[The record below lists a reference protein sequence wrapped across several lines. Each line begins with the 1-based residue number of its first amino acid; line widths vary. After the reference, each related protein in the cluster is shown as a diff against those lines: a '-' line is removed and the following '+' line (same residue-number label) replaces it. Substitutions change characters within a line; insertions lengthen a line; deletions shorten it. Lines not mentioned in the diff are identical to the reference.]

1 MADNLSPLVNL
12 DLINQIYKTINAQ
25 ITERVYSPQYNPGVA
40 LGADTSRYSNAY
52 LQALNVQGDATI
64 SGNTSTS
71 KLNSLTLTKKSA
83 GFTVSGGTTAKTL
96 TVEDTAT
103 ISKPLIVNADTS
115 ITGAL
120 TVSAATNIIKRLTVG
135 ATATYTGAV
144 TIRSAGSGNTTI
156 TGPDGRE
163 AKLVDGTYTSIVRET
178 FSTGN
183 IASTLVKRDQN
194 GDILVSK
201 VNGVAL
207 GNSTAS
213 FTVTG
218 GSSTSKTLTVN
229 SAATLGS
236 STTSENG
243 PVTVKSAGTNSTT
256 ITGPDGEEAK
266 LINGTYTTSATTSNS
281 DTPTAGSL
289 LKIGTVDAKKF
300 LAGPASSSGTARYR
314 TIVASDLPEAKADAS
329 GIVTTKAQTFEGA
342 KTFNKPIIG
351 DINGNAGTATK
362 LKNARSFKIADADST
377 NISAAGVD
385 FDGTKAVT
393 LKLPA
398 TIKAALTGNAATAS
412 QVKTVKAS
420 TSTNANHYIS
430 FVNSNNDTATAETV
444 YTSSSLTYVP
454 STGTLEATKL
464 AGELEASNI
473 TGTLRVEH
481 GGIGISSFTAGDIL
495 YASDKTTLSVLS
507 KGDKGQVLKMGENS
521 PTWDTDNTPTT
532 FKWTDGDIE
541 GPTGSL
547 SGDGMTAVDFAAIPS
562 ASESTSGIV
571 TTGDQVF
578 EGTKTF
584 NKPISGSINGNAAT
598 LSLAEGV
605 EDFSSFIIFQDAQNS
620 TSELTAHY
628 ATDFKYNPHSNLMDV
643 GSVRLKSKVT
653 FQYNSSTESLDFIF
667 T

>member
-12 DLINQIYKTINAQ
+12 DLINQIYRTINAQ
-25 ITERVYSPQYNPGVA
+25 ITERVYNPQYNTA
-40 LGADTSRYSNAY
+40 ATLGSAKYKYVSAY
-52 LQALNVQGDATI
+52 I
-64 SGNTSTS
+64 SGNTSTGT
-71 KLNSLTLTKKSA
+71 LNEITLAKATT
-83 GFTVSGGTTAKTL
+83 GFTISGGATSKTL
-96 TVEDTAT
+96 TVANTAT
-103 ISKPLIVNADTS
+103 IKNPLTVQADTS
-115 ITGAL
+115 ITGSL
-120 TVSAATNIIKRLTVG
+120 TIAAATNIIKSLTVG

-163 AKLVDGTYTSIVRET
+163 AKLIDGTYTSIVRENFNT
-178 FSTGN
+178 ANT
-183 IASTLVKRDQN
+183 ASTLVKRDQN

-218 GSSTSKTLTVN
+218 GSATPKTLTVN

-236 STTSENG
+236 STSSENG
-243 PVTVKSAGTNSTT
+243 SVTVKSAGTSSTT
-256 ITGPDGEEAK
+256 ITGPNGEEAK
-266 LINGTYTTSATTSNS
+266 LINGIYTTSATTENS
-281 DTPTAGSL
+281 IIPTENKL
-289 LKIGTVDAKKF
+289 LKITKVDAKTF
-300 LAGPASSSGTARYR
+300 LAGPETGTDQKVPDYR
-314 TIVASDLPEAKADAS
+314 PIAASDLPEAKADAN
-329 GIVTTKAQTFEGA
+329 GIVTTEAQTFEGA
-342 KTFNKPIIG
+342 KTFNKTIIG

-362 LKNARSFKIADADST
+362 LETARSFKIADADST

-385 FDGTKAVT
+385 FDGTKNIT

-398 TIKAALTGNAATAS
+398 TIKAALTGNADTAS

-420 TSTNANHYIS
+420 TSTNHYIS
-430 FVNSNNDTATAETV
+430 FVDSDNATATAETV
-444 YTSSSLTYVP
+444 YTSSKLTYNP

-464 AGELEASNI
+464 VGELGASNI
-473 TGTLRVEH
+473 AGTLGVEH
-481 GGIGISSFTAGDIL
+481 GGTGINSFTAGDIL
-495 YASDKTTLSVLS
+495 YASDATTLSVLS
-507 KGDKGQVLKMGENS
+507 KGGKGQVLKMGESS
-521 PTWDTDNTPTT
+521 PAWDTDNTPTT
-532 FKWTDGDIE
+532 FKWTDGDTE

-547 SGDGMTAVDFAAIPS
+547 SGKGMTAVDFAAIPS
-562 ASESTSGIV
+562 ASESTSGVV
-571 TTGDQVF
+571 TTGDQIF

-598 LSLAEGV
+598 LSLAEGD
-605 EDFSSFIIFQDAQNS
+605 EDFSSFIIFQDAQNN

-643 GSVRLKSKVT
+643 GSVRLNSKVT

-667 T
+667 A

>member
-12 DLINQIYKTINAQ
+12 DLINQIYRTINAQ
-25 ITERVYSPQYNPGVA
+25 ITERVYDPQYNTA
-40 LGADTSRYSNAY
+40 ATLGSAKYKYVNAY
-52 LQALNVQGDATI
+52 I
-64 SGNTSTS
+64 SGNTSTGT
-71 KLNSLTLTKKSA
+71 LNEITLAKATT
-83 GFTVSGGTTAKTL
+83 GFTISGGATSKTL
-96 TVEDTAT
+96 TVANTAT
-103 ISKPLIVNADTS
+103 IKNPLTVQADTS
-115 ITGAL
+115 ITGSL
-120 TVSAATNIIKRLTVG
+120 TVAAATNIVKSLTVG

-156 TGPDGRE
+156 TGPNGRE

-178 FSTGN
+178 FDTGN
-183 IASTLVKRDQN
+183 TASTLVKRDQN

-229 SAATLGS
+229 SATTLGS

-266 LINGTYTTSATTSNS
+266 LINGTYTTSATTLNS

-329 GIVTTKAQTFEGA
+329 GIVTTEAQTFEGA

-362 LKNARSFKIADADST
+362 LETARSFKIADADST

-385 FDGTKAVT
+385 FDGTKNVT

-398 TIKAALTGNAATAS
+398 TIKAALTGNADTAS

-420 TSTNANHYIS
+420 TGTNHYIS
-430 FVNSNNDTATAETV
+430 FVDSDNATATAETV
-444 YTSSSLTYVP
+444 YTSSKLTYNP
-454 STGTLEATKL
+454 STGTLGATKL
-464 AGELEASNI
+464 TGELGVSNI
-473 TGTLRVEH
+473 TGTLGVEH
-481 GGIGISSFTAGDIL
+481 GGTGINSFTAGDIL
-495 YASDKTTLSVLS
+495 YASDTTTLSVLS
-507 KGDKGQVLKMGENS
+507 KGSKGQVLKMGENS
-521 PTWDTDNTPTT
+521 PAWGTDNTPTT
-532 FKWTDGDIE
+532 FKWTDGDTE

-547 SGDGMTAVDFAAIPS
+547 SGDGMTTVDFAAIPS
-562 ASESTSGIV
+562 ASASASGVV
-571 TTGDQVF
+571 TTGNQTF
-578 EGTKTF
+578 AGAKTF
-584 NKPISGSINGNAAT
+584 NETISGSIDGNAAT
-598 LSLAEGV
+598 LSLAKG
-605 EDFSSFIIFQDAQNS
+605 DAKSSSFIIFQGAQND

-628 ATDFKYNPHSNLMDV
+628 DTDFKYNPDSNLMDV
-643 GSVRLKSKVT
+643 GSVRLNSKVT
-653 FQYNSSTESLDFIF
+653 FQYNLSTESLDFIF
-667 T
+667 A